1 MEFCRMTRPS
11 SWQERLKKVRPI
23 QARRCGGWKRL
34 NPELLS
40 HSAGAFDNWPV
51 LVIDR
56 EPCSEA
62 GRGVGHVAGAGMDQ
76 RDVRDAW
83 EKFVERGALSAD
95 LRSSVAASW
104 QRSKNHQIAVDR
116 PKAPLVADAELF
128 RHRSKHASL
137 RHAARCAL
145 DSSRTFL
152 SDANSIMILTDPTGL
167 IIDTQGDDR
176 VIDAGRTV
184 HLEHGGRWSE
194 ADIGTNAIGAA
205 IAESKPVQ
213 IHGVEHFC
221 TEVQRWTCAA
231 VPVHDPTDGELLG
244 VVDISGPASTFN
256 PQSLA
261 LAVSAGHHVESV
273 LAQSVRQD
281 HEKLLCHFLAK
292 RSLWASEDFIVLDR
306 RGMIL
311 HATERALGAMR
322 DHRLGIDNDAAT
334 RFLKAL
340 PFEEWP
346 IKLRELLPNASF
358 DLVNNGTSGIGAII
372 VLHTRRRLP
381 TADRDIQKPKTTFER
396 REAASS
402 SPPRKD
408 MTPRPRHL
416 EDTIGDATSSF
427 VARDPTVRA
436 IVRQVETAAA
446 RKMPILIRGETGTGK
461 EQLARHAHAASRRK
475 GAFVPVNCAAFP
487 ESLIEA
493 ELFGYADGAFTG
505 ARRGGSIGL
514 VKEADGGTLFLDE
527 IGDMPVALQAVLLRL
542 LDDWTVRPV
551 GGVRAKVD
559 VFLVSATNASLDRA
573 IAEGRFRSDLLYRLN
588 TLEVTLP
595 KLRDRA
601 DFDAITHHLLHAIDP
616 ACEITPATMSRLAAR
631 SWPGNIRELRNVL
644 ARFTLAAA
652 NGVIDDA
659 AVESSSDP
667 PPRTASGS
675 LHDIQ
680 RTRILVVYAETAGNV
695 SETARRLGVSRNTI
709 YRALAQLGSK

>member
-1 MEFCRMTRPS
+1 
-11 SWQERLKKVRPI
+11 
-23 QARRCGGWKRL
+23 
-34 NPELLS
+34 
-40 HSAGAFDNWPV
+40 
-51 LVIDR
+51 
-56 EPCSEA
+56 
-62 GRGVGHVAGAGMDQ
+62 MDQ
-76 RDVRDAW
+76 REVLAAW
-83 EKFVERGALSAD
+83 EKFVERGALSSD

-104 QRSKNHQIAVDR
+104 QRSKNHRVTIDR
-116 PKAPLVADAELF
+116 ARAPLVADAELF

-145 DSSRTFL
+145 ENSKTFL

-176 VIDAGRTV
+176 VIDAGRSV

-213 IHGVEHFC
+213 IHGAEHFC
-221 TEVQRWTCAA
+221 SKVQRWTCAA
-231 VPVHDPTDGELLG
+231 VPVHDPHDGELLG

-261 LAVSAGHHVESV
+261 LAVSVGHHVESV

-292 RSLWASEDFIVLDR
+292 RALWLNDEYIVLDR
-306 RGMIL
+306 RGAIL
-311 HATERALGAMR
+311 HATERALSALR
-322 DHRLGIDNDAAT
+322 NNRHGIDDDAPT
-334 RFLKAL
+334 RFLKTL
-340 PFEEWP
+340 PFDEWP
-346 IKLRELLPNASF
+346 IKLKELLPNASF
-358 DLVNNGTSGIGAII
+358 DLVKNETSGIGAIL
-372 VLHTRRRLP
+372 VLHARRRSP
-381 TADRDIQKPKTTFER
+381 IANRDIQQSKPALER
-396 REAASS
+396 RETASLS
-402 SPPRKD
+402 RPRKD
-408 MTPRPRHL
+408 L
-416 EDTIGDATSSF
+416 TSGPQRLKDNVRSAASGF
-427 VARDPTVRA
+427 IARDPTVRA
-436 IVRQVETAAA
+436 IVRQIETAAA

-461 EQLARHAHAASRRK
+461 EQLARHAHAASGRI
-475 GAFVPVNCAAFP
+475 GAFVPVNCAALP

-505 ARRGGSIGL
+505 ARRGGAVGL

-559 VFLVSATNASLDRA
+559 VFLVSATNASLDKA
-573 IAEGRFRSDLLYRLN
+573 IAAGRFRSDLLYRLN

-595 KLRDRA
+595 RLSDRS
-601 DFDAITHHLLHAIDP
+601 DFEAIVHHLLGAIDP
-616 ACEITPATMSRLAAR
+616 NCEITPATIAYLAAR
-631 SWPGNIRELRNVL
+631 PWPGNIRELRNML
-644 ARFTLAAA
+644 ARFTLANTDGFIDEA
-652 NGVIDDA
+652 GVEALIDHA
-659 AVESSSDP
+659 P
-667 PPRTASGS
+667 QTTPGS

-680 RTRILVVYAETAGNV
+680 LARILVVYAETTGNI

-709 YRALAQLGSK
+709 YRALGQKKPR

>member
-1 MEFCRMTRPS
+1 
-11 SWQERLKKVRPI
+11 
-23 QARRCGGWKRL
+23 
-34 NPELLS
+34 
-40 HSAGAFDNWPV
+40 
-51 LVIDR
+51 
-56 EPCSEA
+56 
-62 GRGVGHVAGAGMDQ
+62 MDQ
-76 RDVRDAW
+76 REVLAAW

-104 QRSKNHQIAVDR
+104 QRSKNHRVTIDR
-116 PKAPLVADAELF
+116 ARAPLVADAELF

-145 DSSRTFL
+145 ENSKTFL

-176 VIDAGRTV
+176 VIDAGRSV

-213 IHGVEHFC
+213 IRGAEHFC
-221 TEVQRWTCAA
+221 SKVQRWTCAA

-261 LAVSAGHHVESV
+261 LAVSVGHHVESV

-281 HEKLLCHFLAK
+281 REELLCRFLAK
-292 RSLWASEDFIVLDR
+292 RSLWVNDECIVLDR
-306 RGMIL
+306 RGVIL
-311 HATERALGAMR
+311 HATERALSALRNNRHGFDDGAP
-322 DHRLGIDNDAAT
+322 T
-334 RFLKAL
+334 RFLKTL
-340 PFEEWP
+340 PFDEWP
-346 IKLRELLPNASF
+346 VKLKELLPNASF
-358 DLVNNGTSGIGAII
+358 DFVKSETSGIGAIM
-372 VLHTRRRLP
+372 VLHARRRLP
-381 TADRDIQKPKTTFER
+381 SADRDVQKLKPAFER
-396 REAASS
+396 HETFSR
-402 SPPRKD
+402 PRKD
-408 MTPRPRHL
+408 LTSGPQHL
-416 EDTIGDATSSF
+416 QDDVGSTNSSF
-427 VARDPTVRA
+427 IARDPTVRA

-461 EQLARHAHAASRRK
+461 EQLARHAHAASGRT
-475 GAFVPVNCAAFP
+475 GAFVPVNCTALP

-505 ARRGGSIGL
+505 ARRGGAIGL

-559 VFLVSATNASLDRA
+559 VFLVSATNASLDKA

-595 KLRDRA
+595 RLRDRV
-601 DFDAITHHLLHAIDP
+601 DFDAIVHHLLGAIDP
-616 ACEITPATMSRLAAR
+616 NCEITSATIARLATR
-631 SWPGNIRELRNVL
+631 PWPGNIRELRNVL
-644 ARFTLAAA
+644 ARFTLAASDGFIDEA
-652 NGVIDDA
+652 GVEATINQ
-659 AVESSSDP
+659 
-667 PPRTASGS
+667 ASPTTPGS

-680 RTRILVVYAETAGNV
+680 RARILVVYAETAGNI

-709 YRALAQLGSK
+709 YRALGQKPPR

>member
-1 MEFCRMTRPS
+1 
-11 SWQERLKKVRPI
+11 
-23 QARRCGGWKRL
+23 
-34 NPELLS
+34 
-40 HSAGAFDNWPV
+40 
-51 LVIDR
+51 
-56 EPCSEA
+56 
-62 GRGVGHVAGAGMDQ
+62 MDQ
-76 RDVRDAW
+76 REVLAAW
-83 EKFVERGALSAD
+83 ETFVERGALSSD

-104 QRSKNHQIAVDR
+104 QRSKNHRVTIDR
-116 PKAPLVADAELF
+116 ARAPLVADAELF

-145 DSSRTFL
+145 ENSKTFL

-176 VIDAGRTV
+176 VIDAGRSI

-205 IAESKPVQ
+205 IAETKPVQ
-213 IHGVEHFC
+213 IHGAEHFC
-221 TEVQRWTCAA
+221 SRVQRWTCAA

-261 LAVSAGHHVESV
+261 LAVSVGHHVESV

-292 RSLWASEDFIVLDR
+292 RALWLSDEYIVLDR
-306 RGMIL
+306 RGAIL
-311 HATERALGAMR
+311 HATERALSALQNNR
-322 DHRLGIDNDAAT
+322 HGIDDDAPT
-334 RFLKAL
+334 RFLKTL
-340 PFEEWP
+340 PFDEWP
-346 IKLRELLPNASF
+346 FKLKELFPNASF
-358 DLVNNGTSGIGAII
+358 DLVENETSGIGAIL
-372 VLHTRRRLP
+372 VLHARRRLP
-381 TADRDIQKPKTTFER
+381 IVERDGQKLKPAPGRRKTM
-396 REAASS
+396 SS
-402 SPPRKD
+402 SRKD
-408 MTPRPRHL
+408 LTPGSQYPK
-416 EDTIGDATSSF
+416 DNVGSATSSF
-427 VARDPTVRA
+427 IARDPTVRA

-446 RKMPILIRGETGTGK
+446 RKMSILIRGETGTGK
-461 EQLARHAHAASRRK
+461 EQLARHAHAASGRI
-475 GAFVPVNCAAFP
+475 GAFVPVNCAALP

-505 ARRGGSIGL
+505 ARRGGAVGL

-559 VFLVSATNASLDRA
+559 VFLVSATNARLDKA

-595 KLRDRA
+595 RLRDRS
-601 DFDAITHHLLHAIDP
+601 DFEAIIHHLLGAIDP
-616 ACEITPATMSRLAAR
+616 NYEITPATIAHLAAR
-631 SWPGNIRELRNVL
+631 TWPGNIRELRNML
-644 ARFTLAAA
+644 ARFTLANADGFIDEA
-652 NGVIDDA
+652 GVEAMIDQA
-659 AVESSSDP
+659 P
-667 PPRTASGS
+667 LTTPGS

-680 RTRILVVYAETAGNV
+680 RARILVVYAEAAGNI
-695 SETARRLGVSRNTI
+695 SEAARRLGVSRNTI
-709 YRALAQLGSK
+709 YRALGQKTER

>member
-1 MEFCRMTRPS
+1 
-11 SWQERLKKVRPI
+11 
-23 QARRCGGWKRL
+23 
-34 NPELLS
+34 
-40 HSAGAFDNWPV
+40 
-51 LVIDR
+51 
-56 EPCSEA
+56 
-62 GRGVGHVAGAGMDQ
+62 MDQ
-76 RDVRDAW
+76 REVRDAW

-104 QRSKNHQIAVDR
+104 QRSKNHQITVDR
-116 PKAPLVADAELF
+116 ARAPLVADAELF

-213 IHGVEHFC
+213 IRGAEHFC

-261 LAVSAGHHVESV
+261 LAVSVGHHVESV

-281 HEKLLCHFLAK
+281 NEKLLCHFLAK
-292 RSLWASEDFIVLDR
+292 RTLWVSEDFIVLDR

-322 DHRLGIDNDAAT
+322 DHRRGIDNDAAT

-346 IKLRELLPNASF
+346 IKLKELLPNASF
-358 DLVNNGTSGIGAII
+358 DLVNNGASGIGAII
-372 VLHTRRRLP
+372 VLHARRRLP
-381 TADRDIQKPKTTFER
+381 TADRDIQKLKPER

-408 MTPRPRHL
+408 LTPRPRHL
-416 EDTIGDATSSF
+416 EDTAGNATSSF

-461 EQLARHAHAASRRK
+461 EQLARHAHAASGRK
-475 GAFVPVNCAAFP
+475 GAFVPVNCAALP

-505 ARRGGSIGL
+505 ARRGGAIGL

-527 IGDMPVALQAVLLRL
+527 IGDMPIALQAVLLRL

-551 GGVRAKVD
+551 GGARAKVD
-559 VFLVSATNASLDRA
+559 VFLVSATNATLDRA
-573 IAEGRFRSDLLYRLN
+573 IAGGRFRSDLLYRLN

-595 KLRDRA
+595 RLRDRT
-601 DFDAITHHLLHAIDP
+601 DFEAIVRHLLGAIDP
-616 ACEITPATMSRLAAR
+616 DREITSATIARLATR
-631 SWPGNIRELRNVL
+631 PWLGNIRELRNML
-644 ARFTLAAA
+644 ARFTLTAESL
-652 NGVIDDA
+652 IDEA
-659 AVESSSDP
+659 RVESMISQAP
-667 PPRTASGS
+667 PTTSGS
-675 LHDIQ
+675 LHETQ
-680 RTRILVVYAETAGNV
+680 RSHILAVHAETAGNV
-695 SETARRLGVSRNTI
+695 SETARRLGISRNTV
-709 YRALAQLGSK
+709 YRALGQKTPR